1 MASPHG
7 ILNGTEIKVYDDTKL
22 IAYATSG
29 TLSINQATRERTNRD
44 SGGWNTTIEVIREF
58 SVSLDG
64 MYAWAKADGSS
75 IKNADY
81 LYDKYIRTTN
91 PLTIAFGT
99 TDGQSDDVKYYGTAR
114 LVSLSM
120 TGSTEESA
128 TFSASFE
135 GSGELVYEQ
144 S

>member
-29 TLSINQATRERTNRD
+29 TLSINQATRETTNRD
-44 SGGWNTTIEVIREF
+44 SGGWKTTIEGNREF

-75 IKNADY
+75 I
-81 LYDKYIRTTN
+81 
-91 PLTIAFGT
+91 
-99 TDGQSDDVKYYGTAR
+99 
-114 LVSLSM
+114 
-120 TGSTEESA
+120 
-128 TFSASFE
+128 
-135 GSGELVYEQ
+135 
-144 S
+144 